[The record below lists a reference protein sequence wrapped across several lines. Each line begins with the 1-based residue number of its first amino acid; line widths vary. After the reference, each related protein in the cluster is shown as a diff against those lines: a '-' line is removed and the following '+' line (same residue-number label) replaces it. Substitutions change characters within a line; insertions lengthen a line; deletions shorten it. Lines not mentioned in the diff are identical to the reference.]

1 MTSGS
6 TVSKPRVKKK
16 HGKYKVGQLARWLS
30 KADGMSWNILE
41 HLDPRDPS
49 GLPSVTG
56 LTVQISI
63 YSMKLN
69 DIGKC

>member
-6 TVSKPRVKKK
+6 TVSKPREKKK

-30 KADGMSWNILE
+30 KADRMSWNILE
-41 HLDPRDPS
+41 QFDPRDPS

-56 LTVQISI
+56 LTV
-63 YSMKLN
+63 YL
-69 DIGKC
+69 